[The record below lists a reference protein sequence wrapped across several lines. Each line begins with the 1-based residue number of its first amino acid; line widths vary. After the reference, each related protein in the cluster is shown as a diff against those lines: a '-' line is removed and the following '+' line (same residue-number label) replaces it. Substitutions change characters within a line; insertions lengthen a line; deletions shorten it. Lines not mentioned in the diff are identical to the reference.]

1 MKEIISALRSKFSDD
16 SRESSPKTKIV
27 LIVSVAAALVLV
39 IGVSIRSCRISSI
52 STSYQRQLGF
62 SSLSVTDKNGD
73 KWVLDLAKGQAL
85 SGLKGS
91 GSKPGPPLVVKT
103 DVQTGG
109 REVSIGLVVEGQ
121 AGEKY
126 VGGVKKNEQLQPPPR
141 FKIVDKAGKVLTTGA
156 FEYG

>member
-1 MKEIISALRSKFSDD
+1 MKEIILVIISKFSDD
-16 SRESSPKTKIV
+16 YRQSSLKTKIV
-27 LIVSVAAALVLV
+27 LIASVAAALVLL
-39 IGVSIRSCRISSI
+39 IGISFRGCPVSGFSN
-52 STSYQRQLGF
+52 SYQRLLGL
-62 SSLSVTDKNGD
+62 SSLSVTDENGD
-73 KWVLDLAKGQAL
+73 KWVLDLAKGQAP
-85 SGLKGS
+85 SGLKSNGA
-91 GSKPGPPLVVKT
+91 KPGPPLLVKT

-141 FKIVDKAGKVLTTGA
+141 FKIVDKAGKVLNTGK

>member
-1 MKEIISALRSKFSDD
+1 MKEIISAIISRFSDD
-16 SRESSPKTKIV
+16 YRESSQKTKIV
-27 LIVSVAAALVLV
+27 LIASVAAALVLV
-39 IGVSIRSCRISSI
+39 IGVSFRGCPVSSI
-52 STSYQRQLGF
+52 STSYQRQLGL
-62 SSLSVTDKNGD
+62 SPLSVTDKNGD
-73 KWVLDLAKGQAL
+73 KWVLELAKGQAL

-103 DVQTGG
+103 DVQTEG
-109 REVSIGLVVEGQ
+109 REVSIGLIVEGQ

-141 FKIVDKAGKVLTTGA
+141 FKIVDKAGKVLNTGA

>member
-1 MKEIISALRSKFSDD
+1 MKEIISAIISKFSDD
-16 SRESSPKTKIV
+16 YRESSLKTKIV
-27 LIVSVAAALVLV
+27 LIASVAAALVLV
-39 IGVSIRSCRISSI
+39 IGVSIRSRRISGF
-52 STSYQRQLGF
+52 STSYQRLLGL
-62 SSLSVTDKNGD
+62 SSLSATDENGD
-73 KWVLDLAKGQAL
+73 KWVLELAKGQAL

-109 REVSIGLVVEGQ
+109 REVSIGLIVEGQ

-126 VGGVKKNEQLQPPPR
+126 VGGVKKNEQLQTPPR
-141 FKIVDKAGKVLTTGA
+141 FKIVDKAGKVLNTGA

>member
-1 MKEIISALRSKFSDD
+1 MKEIISAIISKFSDD
-16 SRESSPKTKIV
+16 YRESSPKTKIV
-27 LIVSVAAALVLV
+27 LIASVAAALIVV
-39 IGVSIRSCRISSI
+39 VGVSFRSCRIS
-52 STSYQRQLGF
+52 STSYQRQLGL

-85 SGLKGS
+85 SGLKS
-91 GSKPGPPLVVKT
+91 GGAKAGPPLVVKT
-103 DVQTGG
+103 DVQTEGF
-109 REVSIGLVVEGQ
+109 EVSIGLVVKGQ

-141 FKIVDKAGKVLTTGA
+141 FKIVDKAGKVLTAGE

>member
-1 MKEIISALRSKFSDD
+1 MKEIISAIISKFSDD
-16 SRESSPKTKIV
+16 YRESSPKTKIV
-27 LIVSVAAALVLV
+27 LIASVAAALVLV
-39 IGVSIRSCRISSI
+39 IGVSIRSCRLS
-52 STSYQRQLGF
+52 STSYQRQLGL
-62 SSLSVTDKNGD
+62 SSLLVTDKNGD

-103 DVQTGG
+103 DVQTEG
-109 REVSIGLVVEGQ
+109 REVSIGLIVEGQ

-141 FKIVDKAGKVLTTGA
+141 FKIVDKAGKVLNTGA

>member
-1 MKEIISALRSKFSDD
+1 MDIISAIISKFSDD
-16 SRESSPKTKIV
+16 YRESSQKTKIV
-27 LIVSVAAALVLV
+27 LIASVAAALVLV
-39 IGVSIRSCRISSI
+39 IGVSFRGCPVSSI
-52 STSYQRQLGF
+52 STSYQRQLGL
-62 SSLSVTDKNGD
+62 SPLSVTDENRD

-85 SGLKGS
+85 SGLKS
-91 GSKPGPPLVVKT
+91 NKAKAGPPLVVKT

-109 REVSIGLVVEGQ
+109 FEVSIGLVVKGQ

-141 FKIVDKAGKVLTTGA
+141 FKIIDKAGKVLTTGA

>member
-1 MKEIISALRSKFSDD
+1 MKEIISAIISKFSDD
-16 SRESSPKTKIV
+16 YRDSSPKTKIV
-27 LIVSVAAALVLV
+27 LIASVAAALVLV
-39 IGVSIRSCRISSI
+39 IGVSFRSCRVS
-52 STSYQRQLGF
+52 STSYQRQLGL

-73 KWVLDLAKGQAL
+73 KWVLELAKGQAL
-85 SGLKGS
+85 SGLKS
-91 GSKPGPPLVVKT
+91 SRAKPGPPLVVKT

-141 FKIVDKAGKVLTTGA
+141 FKIVDKAGKVLTTGL
-156 FEYG
+156 FKYG